1 MLCFRGASERG
12 AARPR
17 RRHPARQ
24 SPVLESAG
32 PASAG
37 RGVPRQ
43 GLRFTRQRE
52 RPVVSYAGP
61 WAPVLKAFFS
71 EGARDVDFYV
81 EFLNVGH

>member
-1 MLCFRGASERG
+1 MTEAAAPSPSEPGAG
-12 AARPR
+12 KR
-17 RRHPARQ
+17 R
-24 SPVLESAG
+24 AG
-32 PASAG
+32 RRG

-43 GLRFTRQRE
+43 GLRFTRRRE